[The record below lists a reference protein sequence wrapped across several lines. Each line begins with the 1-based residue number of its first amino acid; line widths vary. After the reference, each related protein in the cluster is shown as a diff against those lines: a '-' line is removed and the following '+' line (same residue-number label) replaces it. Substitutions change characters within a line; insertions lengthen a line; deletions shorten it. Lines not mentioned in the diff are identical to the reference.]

1 MLFRQP
7 ERIMMNEQ
15 NIAQQIKDLTEKLN
29 RYADAYYRDD
39 SPLITDEEYDRL
51 FRELEALEA
60 AYPALRRANSPTH
73 KVGAKAAAGFVKVK
87 HRVPMLS
94 LANAFSPLE
103 NGVFNHA
110 EMFAFNQSIQDN
122 LQQEYQYFA
131 EPKFD
136 GLAVSLIYK
145 NGVLIQAA
153 TRGDGETGED
163 ITHNIKTI
171 KTIPHKLNI
180 FRQLENNFQDDLFSL
195 PENNNISTLLEIR
208 GEVLMFKDDF
218 NRLNVQLLLEYND
231 KIAKQKK
238 DAVKK
243 GLVFEPKPFK
253 PAANCRN
260 AAAGS
265 LRQLNPA
272 ITAKRNLNFFA
283 YAIAQID
290 GISAPLTHDNEL
302 QLLKQFGLP
311 VPDEKLTATG
321 NIDKILQHYEYI
333 AKIRDEL
340 AYDIDG
346 VVIKVNSLS
355 QQKQLGFR
363 ERTPR
368 WAIALKFPA
377 QEVMT
382 VLKDIEIQIGRT
394 GAATPVAR
402 LEPVA
407 VSGVMV
413 SNATLHNQDEI
424 ERKDIRIGDT
434 VIIRRAGDVIPE
446 VVSVVLERRPNNTK
460 PFRLPEKCPICD
472 SLLEKEED
480 EAVFRCTGGIL
491 CSAQKTQSFIH
502 FASRKAMNI
511 DKLGDKYIEDLV
523 LSGVLNNFSDIYQI
537 TINDLQKIK
546 NIDSQAVKWAEN
558 ILSGIE
564 NSKNPPLSRL
574 IFALGIRHI
583 GEKTAKTL
591 SEYFGTLK
599 NLKNAPLC
607 ILKSLPD
614 IGETSAQSIYRF
626 FANEQQTELLLK
638 AGVKQQEKQP
648 SAKIKNCLQPNIF
661 LFHLIDGLSE
671 KKAAELWQMAEKNS
685 EKLMTPNSQFPEVWL
700 NYIRLP
706 ENIEQLKQIFAY
718 CQNIENEIGEENA
731 PNNSQIAGKTFVLT
745 GTLPTLKRDTAQA
758 MIENA
763 GGKVSGSVSKKTDF
777 VVAGENAGS
786 KLDKAQALGVAVISE
801 NELLQMLQG

>member
-1 MLFRQP
+1 
-7 ERIMMNEQ
+7 MNEQ
-15 NIAQQIKDLTEKLN
+15 NITQQIKDLTEQLN
-29 RYADAYYRDD
+29 RYADAYYGDD
-39 SPLITDEEYDRL
+39 NPLVTDEEYDRL
-51 FRELEALEA
+51 FRKLEALEKE
-60 AYPALRRANSPTH
+60 YPHLSLSNSPTH
-73 KVGAKAAAGFVKVK
+73 KVGAKAAAGFVKVR
-87 HRVPMLS
+87 HQVPMLS
-94 LANAFSPLE
+94 LANAFSPLD
-103 NGVFNHA
+103 NGVFNHT

-145 NGVLIQAA
+145 NGILIQAA

-163 ITHNIKTI
+163 ITNNIKTI
-171 KTIPHKLNI
+171 KTIPHQLND
-180 FRQLENNFQDDLFSL
+180 FRQPENDIPNDLFSTHEQKNEIL
-195 PENNNISTLLEIR
+195 SLIEIR

-218 NRLNVQLLLEYND
+218 YRLNEKLLAEYEE
-231 KIAKQKK
+231 KQAKQRA
-238 DAVKK
+238 DAVRQGK
-243 GLVFEPKPFK
+243 VFEPKPFK

-272 ITAKRNLNFFA
+272 ITAERNLNFFA

-290 GISAPLTHDNEL
+290 GISAPLTHAEEL
-302 QLLKQFGLP
+302 QLLKQLGLP
-311 VPDEKLTATG
+311 VPDEKLTALG

-340 AYDIDG
+340 DYDIDG

-368 WAIALKFPA
+368 WAIAHKFPA

-424 ERKDIRIGDT
+424 QRKDIRIGDT

-446 VVSVVLERRPNNTK
+446 VVSVVLERRPNNTT
-460 PFRLPEKCPICD
+460 PFRLPEKCPICG

-502 FASRKAMNI
+502 FASRRAMNI

-523 LSGVLNNFSDIYQI
+523 RSGILNNFSDIYQI

-546 NIDSQAVKWAEN
+546 HIDSNAKKWAEN

-591 SEYFGTLK
+591 AEYFGTLK

-614 IGETSAQSIYRF
+614 IGDTSAQSIYRF
-626 FANEQQTELLLK
+626 FANEQQTDLLLK
-638 AGVKQQEKQP
+638 AGVNPQEKQP
-648 SAKIKNCLQPNIF
+648 SIKIKNLLKPQNW
-661 LFHLIDGLSE
+661 LFHLTDGISE
-671 KKAAELWQMAEKNS
+671 KKSAELWALAEENE
-685 EKLMTPNSQFPEVWL
+685 EKLCQVNSKFPQTWN
-700 NYIRLP
+700 NYIRQP
-706 ENIEQLKQIFAY
+706 EHIEQLKQIFNY
-718 CQNIENEIGEENA
+718 CQNIAHQIGEENT
-731 PNNSQIAGKTFVLT
+731 PENTQIAGKTFVLT
-745 GTLPTLKRDTAQA
+745 GTLPTLKREEAQA

-777 VVAGENAGS
+777 VVAGEAAGS
-786 KLDKAQALGVAVISE
+786 KLTKAQTLGVAVISE
-801 NELLQMLQG
+801 QELLAMLL

>member
-1 MLFRQP
+1 
-7 ERIMMNEQ
+7 MMNEQ
-15 NIAQQIKDLTEKLN
+15 NITQQIKDLTEQLN
-29 RYADAYYRDD
+29 RYADAYYGDD
-39 SPLITDEEYDRL
+39 NPLVTDEEYDRL
-51 FRELEALEA
+51 FRKLEALEKE
-60 AYPALRRANSPTH
+60 YPHLSLSNSPTH

-87 HRVPMLS
+87 HQVPMLS
-94 LANAFSPLE
+94 LANAFSPLD

-110 EMFAFNQSIQDN
+110 EMLSFNQSIQDN

-145 NGVLIQAA
+145 NGILIQAA

-163 ITHNIKTI
+163 ITNNIKTI
-171 KTIPHKLNI
+171 KTIPHQLNI
-180 FRQLENNFQDDLFSL
+180 FRQPENNIQDDLFSL
-195 PENNNISTLLEIR
+195 PENNNIPTLLEIR

-218 NRLNVQLLLEYND
+218 HRLNEKLLAEYEE
-231 KIAKQKK
+231 KQAKQRA
-238 DAVKK
+238 DAVRQGK
-243 GLVFEPKPFK
+243 VFEPKPFK

-265 LRQLNPA
+265 LRQLNSA
-272 ITAKRNLNFFA
+272 ITAERNLNFFA

-290 GISAPLTHDNEL
+290 GISAPHTHAEEL
-302 QLLKQFGLP
+302 QLLKQLGLP

-340 AYDIDG
+340 DYDIDG

-368 WAIALKFPA
+368 WAIAHKFPA

-446 VVSVVLERRPNNTK
+446 VVSVVLERRPNNTT
-460 PFRLPEKCPICD
+460 PFRLPEKCPICG

-502 FASRKAMNI
+502 FASRRAMNI

-523 LSGVLNNFSDIYQI
+523 HLGILNNFSDIYQI

-546 NIDSQAVKWAEN
+546 NSDSQAVKWAEN

-591 SEYFGTLK
+591 AEYFGTLQ

-607 ILKSLPD
+607 LLKSLPD
-614 IGETSAQSIYRF
+614 IGDTSAQSIYRF
-626 FANEQQTELLLK
+626 FANEQQTDLLLK
-638 AGVKQQEKQP
+638 AGVNPQEKQP
-648 SAKIKNCLQPNIF
+648 PIKIKNLLKPHNW
-661 LFHLIDGLSE
+661 LFHLTDGISE
-671 KKAAELWQMAEKNS
+671 KKAAELWALAEENE
-685 EKLMTPNSQFPEVWL
+685 EKLCQVNSKFPQTWN
-700 NYIRLP
+700 NYIRQP
-706 ENIEQLKQIFAY
+706 ENIEQLKQIFNY
-718 CQNIENEIGEENA
+718 CQNIAHQIGEENT
-731 PNNSQIAGKTFVLT
+731 PENTQIAGKTFVLT
-745 GTLPTLKRDTAQA
+745 GTLPTLKREEAQA
-758 MIENA
+758 MIEQA

-777 VVAGENAGS
+777 VVAGEAAGS
-786 KLDKAQALGVAVISE
+786 KLTKAQTLGVAVISE
-801 NELLQMLQG
+801 QALLAMLL

>member
-1 MLFRQP
+1 
-7 ERIMMNEQ
+7 
-15 NIAQQIKDLTEKLN
+15 
-29 RYADAYYRDD
+29 
-39 SPLITDEEYDRL
+39 
-51 FRELEALEA
+51 
-60 AYPALRRANSPTH
+60 
-73 KVGAKAAAGFVKVK
+73 
-87 HRVPMLS
+87 
-94 LANAFSPLE
+94 
-103 NGVFNHA
+103 
-110 EMFAFNQSIQDN
+110 
-122 LQQEYQYFA
+122 
-131 EPKFD
+131 
-136 GLAVSLIYK
+136 
-145 NGVLIQAA
+145 
-153 TRGDGETGED
+153 
-163 ITHNIKTI
+163 
-171 KTIPHKLNI
+171 
-180 FRQLENNFQDDLFSL
+180 
-195 PENNNISTLLEIR
+195 
-208 GEVLMFKDDF
+208 
-218 NRLNVQLLLEYND
+218 
-231 KIAKQKK
+231 
-238 DAVKK
+238 
-243 GLVFEPKPFK
+243 
-253 PAANCRN
+253 
-260 AAAGS
+260 
-265 LRQLNPA
+265 
-272 ITAKRNLNFFA
+272 FFA
-283 YAIAQID
+283 YAIAQIN
-290 GISAPLTHDNEL
+290 GISAPHTHAEEL
-302 QLLKQFGLP
+302 QLLKQLGLP

-340 AYDIDG
+340 DYDIDG

-368 WAIALKFPA
+368 WAIAHKFPA

-460 PFRLPEKCPICD
+460 PFRLPEKCPICG

-502 FASRKAMNI
+502 FASRRAMNI

-523 LSGVLNNFSDIYQI
+523 RLDILNNFADIYQI

-546 NIDSQAVKWAEN
+546 NIDSNAKKWAEN

-591 SEYFGTLK
+591 AEYFGTLK
-599 NLKNAPLC
+599 NLKNAPLY

-626 FANEQQTELLLK
+626 FANEQQTDLLLK
-638 AGVKQQEKQP
+638 AGVNPQEKQP
-648 SAKIKNCLQPNIF
+648 SIKIKNLLKPQNW
-661 LFHLIDGLSE
+661 LFHLTDGISE
-671 KKAAELWQMAEKNS
+671 KKAAELWALAEENE
-685 EKLMTPNSQFPEVWL
+685 EKLCQVNSKFTEVWN
-700 NYIRLP
+700 NYIRQP
-706 ENIEQLKQIFAY
+706 ENIEQLKNIFNY
-718 CQNIENEIGEENA
+718 CQNIENEIGEENVTD
-731 PNNSQIAGKTFVLT
+731 NSQITGKTFVLT
-745 GTLPTLKRDTAQA
+745 GTLPTLKREQAQA
-758 MIENA
+758 MIEQA

-777 VVAGENAGS
+777 VVVGEAAGS
-786 KLDKAQALGVAVISE
+786 KLTKAQELGVAVISE
-801 NELLQMLQG
+801 QTLLAMLL

>member
-1 MLFRQP
+1 
-7 ERIMMNEQ
+7 MNEQ
-15 NIAQQIKDLTEKLN
+15 DIAQQIKDLTEQLN

-60 AYPALRRANSPTH
+60 AYPALRQAHSPTH
-73 KVGAKAAAGFVKVK
+73 KVGAKAAAGFAKVK
-87 HRVPMLS
+87 HQVPMLS
-94 LANAFSPLE
+94 LANAFSPID
-103 NGVFNHA
+103 NGIFNHT

-122 LQQEYQYFA
+122 LQEAYQYFA

-163 ITHNIKTI
+163 ITNNIKTI
-171 KTIPHKLNI
+171 KTIPQKLNV
-180 FRQLENNFQDDLFSL
+180 FRQPENTIQDDLFSTH
-195 PENNNISTLLEIR
+195 ENNHIPTLLEVR

-218 NRLNVQLLLEYND
+218 NRLNEKLLLDHEE
-231 KIAKQKK
+231 KQAKQKK

-272 ITAKRNLNFFA
+272 ITAERNLNFFA

-290 GISAPLTHDNEL
+290 GIPAPLTHENEL
-302 QLLKQFGLP
+302 QLLKQLGLP
-311 VPDEKLTATG
+311 VPDEKLTAIG

-346 VVIKVNSLS
+346 VVIKVNSIQ
-355 QQKQLGFR
+355 QQKELGFR

-368 WAIALKFPA
+368 WAIAHKFPA

-446 VVSVVLERRPNNTK
+446 VVSVVLERRPNHTV
-460 PFRLPEKCPICD
+460 PFRLPEKCPICG
-472 SLLEKEED
+472 STLEREED

-523 LSGVLNNFSDIYQI
+523 HSGVLNNFADIYQI

-546 NIDSQAVKWAEN
+546 NSDSQAVKWAEN

-591 SEYFGTLK
+591 AEYFGTLQ

-614 IGETSAQSIYRF
+614 IGETSALSIYRF
-626 FANEQQTELLLK
+626 FKNEQQTELLLN

-648 SAKIKNCLQPNIF
+648 SIKIKNCLQPQNW

-671 KKAAELWQMAEKNS
+671 KKAAELWEMAEKNP
-685 EKLMTPNSQFPEVWL
+685 EKLCSSHSIFPEIWN

-706 ENIEQLKQIFAY
+706 ENITQLKHIFAY
-718 CQNIENEIGEENA
+718 CQNITNEIGEENA
-731 PNNSQIAGKTFVLT
+731 QNNNQIAGKTFVLT
-745 GTLPTLKRDTAQA
+745 GTLPSLKREQAQE

-763 GGKVSGSVSKKTDF
+763 GGKVSGSVSKKTHF

-786 KLDKAQALGVAVISE
+786 KLEKAQALGVSIIDE
-801 NELLQMLQG
+801 QTLLKMLQG

>member
-1 MLFRQP
+1 MS
-7 ERIMMNEQ
+7 EQ

-29 RYADAYYRDD
+29 RYSDAYYRDD
-39 SPLITDEEYDRL
+39 SPLVTDEEYDRL
-51 FRELEALEA
+51 FRELEALEK
-60 AYPALRRANSPTH
+60 AYPQFRLAHSPTH
-73 KVGAKAAAGFVKVK
+73 KVGAKAAAGFAKVK
-87 HRVPMLS
+87 HQVPMLS
-94 LANAFSPLE
+94 LANAFSPLD

-110 EMFAFNQSIQDN
+110 EMLAFNQSIQDN
-122 LQQEYQYFA
+122 LQEKYQYFA

-145 NGVLIQAA
+145 NGILIQAA

-163 ITHNIKTI
+163 ITNNIKTI
-171 KTIPHKLNI
+171 KTIPQKLTL
-180 FRQLENNFQDDLFSL
+180 FRQPEKNIQDDLFSIS
-195 PENNNISTLLEIR
+195 EQNNEIPTLLEVR

-218 NRLNVQLLLEYND
+218 NRLNEKLLLDYEE
-231 KIAKQKK
+231 KQAKQKA
-238 DAVKK
+238 DAIRLGK
-243 GLVFEPKPFK
+243 VFEPKPFK

-272 ITAKRNLNFFA
+272 VTAERNLNFFA

-290 GISAPLTHDNEL
+290 GISAPKTHDEEL
-302 QLLKQFGLP
+302 QLLKQLGLP
-311 VPDEKLTATG
+311 VPDEKLTAIG

-346 VVIKVNSLS
+346 VVIKVNSIQ
-355 QQKQLGFR
+355 QQKELGFR

-368 WAIALKFPA
+368 WAIAHKFPA

-446 VVSVVLERRPNNTK
+446 VVSVVLERRPNHTK
-460 PFRLPEKCPICD
+460 PFRLPEKCPICG
-472 SLLEKEED
+472 SVLEREED

-491 CSAQKTQSFIH
+491 CSAQKIQSFIH
-502 FASRKAMNI
+502 FASRRAMNI

-523 LSGVLNNFSDIYQI
+523 VSGVLNNFADIYKI

-546 NIDSQAVKWAEN
+546 NIDSKANKWAEN

-591 SEYFGTLK
+591 AEYFGSLK

-614 IGETSAQSIYRF
+614 IGDTSAQSIYRF
-626 FANEQQTELLLK
+626 FENEQQTELLFNV
-638 AGVKQQEKQP
+638 GVIPQEKEP
-648 SAKIKNCLQPNIF
+648 SIKIKNCLQPQNW

-671 KKAAELWQMAEKNS
+671 KKAAELWEMAEKNF
-685 EKLMTPNSQFPEVWL
+685 EKLCQVHSIFPEIWN
-700 NYIRLP
+700 NYIRQP
-706 ENIEQLKQIFAY
+706 ENINQLKQIFAY
-718 CQNIENEIGEENA
+718 CQNITNEIGEENA
-731 PNNSQIAGKTFVLT
+731 QNNNQIASKTFVLT
-745 GTLPTLKRDTAQA
+745 GTLPSLKREQAQE

-763 GGKVSGSVSKKTDF
+763 GGKVSGSVSKKTHF
-777 VVAGENAGS
+777 VVAGEAAGS
-786 KLDKAQALGVAVISE
+786 KLEKAQALGVAVINE
-801 NELLQMLQG
+801 DELLQMLQG

>member
-1 MLFRQP
+1 
-7 ERIMMNEQ
+7 
-15 NIAQQIKDLTEKLN
+15 
-29 RYADAYYRDD
+29 
-39 SPLITDEEYDRL
+39 
-51 FRELEALEA
+51 
-60 AYPALRRANSPTH
+60 
-73 KVGAKAAAGFVKVK
+73 
-87 HRVPMLS
+87 
-94 LANAFSPLE
+94 
-103 NGVFNHA
+103 
-110 EMFAFNQSIQDN
+110 
-122 LQQEYQYFA
+122 
-131 EPKFD
+131 
-136 GLAVSLIYK
+136 
-145 NGVLIQAA
+145 
-153 TRGDGETGED
+153 
-163 ITHNIKTI
+163 
-171 KTIPHKLNI
+171 
-180 FRQLENNFQDDLFSL
+180 FSL
-195 PENNNISTLLEIR
+195 PENNNIPTLLEIR

-218 NRLNVQLLLEYND
+218 YRLNEKLLAEYEE
-231 KIAKQKK
+231 KQAKQRA
-238 DAVKK
+238 DAVRQGK
-243 GLVFEPKPFK
+243 VFEPKPFK

-272 ITAKRNLNFFA
+272 ITAERNLNFFA

-290 GISAPLTHDNEL
+290 GISAPLTHAEEL
-302 QLLKQFGLP
+302 QLLKQLGLP
-311 VPDEKLTATG
+311 VPDEKLTALG

-340 AYDIDG
+340 DYDIDG

-368 WAIALKFPA
+368 WAIAHKFPA

-424 ERKDIRIGDT
+424 QRKDIRIGDT

-446 VVSVVLERRPNNTK
+446 VVSVVLERRPNNTT
-460 PFRLPEKCPICD
+460 PFRLPKQCPICG

-502 FASRKAMNI
+502 FASRRAMNI

-523 LSGVLNNFSDIYQI
+523 RLDILNNFSDIYQI

-546 NIDSQAVKWAEN
+546 NIDSNAKKWAEN

-591 SEYFGTLK
+591 AEYFGTLQ

-607 ILKSLPD
+607 LLKSLPD
-614 IGETSAQSIYRF
+614 IGDTSAQSIYRF
-626 FANEQQTELLLK
+626 FANEQQTDLLLK
-638 AGVKQQEKQP
+638 AGVNPQEKQP
-648 SAKIKNCLQPNIF
+648 SIKIKNLLKPQNW
-661 LFHLIDGLSE
+661 LFHLTDGISE
-671 KKAAELWQMAEKNS
+671 KKSAELWALAEENE
-685 EKLMTPNSQFPEVWL
+685 EKLCQVNSKFPQTWN
-700 NYIRLP
+700 NYIRQP
-706 ENIEQLKQIFAY
+706 EHIEQLKQIFNY
-718 CQNIENEIGEENA
+718 CQNIAHQIGEENT
-731 PNNSQIAGKTFVLT
+731 PENTQIAGKTFVLT
-745 GTLPTLKRDTAQA
+745 GTLPTLKREEAQA

-777 VVAGENAGS
+777 VVAGEAAGS
-786 KLDKAQALGVAVISE
+786 KLTKAQTLGVAVISE
-801 NELLQMLQG
+801 QELLAMLL